1 MTAGALS
8 ESVQPLHLDTSGTLM
23 GCSVS
28 NHGDLGRQTTAEKGQ
43 SGQRLGDAISQPA
56 QYRQQSCQPGVGSN
70 SRCVNVS
77 RLDAF
82 ASTLA
87 HSAEDA

>member
-1 MTAGALS
+1 MSNFNRYLVTVWIPAAGHLTAAAS
-8 ESVQPLHLDTSGTLM
+8 YS
-23 GCSVS
+23 
-28 NHGDLGRQTTAEKGQ
+28 HGDLGRQTTAEKGQ
-43 SGQRLGDAISQPA
+43 SGQRIGDAISQPA
-56 QYRQQSCQPGVGSN
+56 LYRQQSCQPGVGSN